1 MSAGTPLAAEKAPL
15 VMAAAEN
22 PFLLDT
28 GAWVAVRRRRFAERF
43 ALWGIIA
50 GALVLAGIVVW
61 LGLSLVGTLTHSASS
76 SAAAPEPEVVVPAPP
91 ITQTPLVVWNGVG
104 ADGTAAEAAR
114 QLMLKKYPIVSVGDA
129 PDHSYMHTYVMY
141 QGKDPA
147 GKSAA
152 NDLIKR
158 MHLDN
163 AVAQPMDGVRKDQLA
178 GARLLL
184 IVADPLTSH

>member
-1 MSAGTPLAAEKAPL
+1 
-15 VMAAAEN
+15 MAAAEN

-43 ALWGIIA
+43 ALWGVLAGGLIIA
-50 GALVLAGIVVW
+50 GVVIW
-61 LGLSLVGTLTHSASS
+61 LGFSLVDKLTNRS
-76 SAAAPEPEVVVPAPP
+76 SAAAATKVEVAVPAPP
-91 ITQTPLVVWNGVG
+91 VTQTPLVIWNGVG

-129 PDHSYMHTYVMY
+129 PDHSYMRTYVMY
-141 QGKDPA
+141 KGNDPA

-163 AVAQPMDGVRKDQLA
+163 AVAQPMDGVRKDQL
-178 GARLLL
+178 GDARLLM

>member
-1 MSAGTPLAAEKAPL
+1 MSAGTTHTAEKAL
-15 VMAAAEN
+15 SAMAAAEN

-43 ALWGIIA
+43 ALWGVLAGGLIIA
-50 GALVLAGIVVW
+50 GVVVW
-61 LGLSLVGTLTHSASS
+61 LGFSLVDKLTHRS
-76 SAAAPEPEVVVPAPP
+76 SAAATTKVEVAVPAPP
-91 ITQTPLVVWNGVG
+91 VTQTPLVIWNGVG

-114 QLMLKKYPIVSVGDA
+114 QLMLKEYPIVSVGDA
-129 PDHSYMHTYVMY
+129 PDHSYMRTYVMY
-141 QGKDPA
+141 KGNDPA

-163 AVAQPMDGVRKDQLA
+163 AVAQPMDGVRKDQL
-178 GARLLL
+178 GDARLLM

>member
-1 MSAGTPLAAEKAPL
+1 
-15 VMAAAEN
+15 MAAAEN

-43 ALWGIIA
+43 ALWG
-50 GALVLAGIVVW
+50 VLAGGLTLAAIVVW
-61 LGLSLVGTLTHSASS
+61 LGFSLVGKLTDGASP
-76 SAAAPEPEVVVPAPP
+76 AAEAKVEVAVPAPP
-91 ITQTPLVVWNGVG
+91 VTEVPLIVWNGVG

-129 PDHSYMHTYVMY
+129 PDHSYMRTYVMY
-141 QGKDPA
+141 KGSDPA

-158 MHLDN
+158 LRLDN
-163 AVAQPMDGVRKDQLA
+163 AVAQPMDGLRKDQLD
-178 GARLLL
+178 GARLVV
-184 IVADPLTSH
+184 IVADPLTNH

>member
-50 GALVLAGIVVW
+50 G
-61 LGLSLVGTLTHSASS
+61 VGTLTHSASS

>member
-1 MSAGTPLAAEKAPL
+1 MSAGTTHGAEKAPL
-15 VMAAAEN
+15 AMAAAEN

-43 ALWGIIA
+43 ALWGVLAGGLIIA
-50 GALVLAGIVVW
+50 GVVVW
-61 LGLSLVGTLTHSASS
+61 LGFSLVDKLTHRSP
-76 SAAAPEPEVVVPAPP
+76 AAAATKVEVAVPAPP
-91 ITQTPLVVWNGVG
+91 VTQTPLVIWNGVG

-129 PDHSYMHTYVMY
+129 PDHSYMRTYVMY
-141 QGKDPA
+141 KGNDPA

-163 AVAQPMDGVRKDQLA
+163 AVAQPMDGVRKDQLD
-178 GARLLL
+178 GARLLM

>member
-1 MSAGTPLAAEKAPL
+1 MSAGTPRGAEKAPPD
-15 VMAAAEN
+15 MAAAEN

-43 ALWGIIA
+43 ALWGVLA
-50 GALVLAGIVVW
+50 GGLVLAAVVVW
-61 LGLSLVGTLTHSASS
+61 LGFSLVGKLTHG
-76 SAAAPEPEVVVPAPP
+76 SAAAPEAKAEVAVPAPP
-91 ITQTPLVVWNGVG
+91 VAQTPLVVWNGVG

-129 PDHSYMHTYVMY
+129 PDHSYMRTYVMY
-141 QGKDPA
+141 KGNDPA

-152 NDLIKR
+152 NELIKR

-178 GARLLL
+178 GARLLM

>member
-1 MSAGTPLAAEKAPL
+1 M
-15 VMAAAEN
+15 
-22 PFLLDT
+22 
-28 GAWVAVRRRRFAERF
+28 
-43 ALWGIIA
+43 
-50 GALVLAGIVVW
+50 
-61 LGLSLVGTLTHSASS
+61 
-76 SAAAPEPEVVVPAPP
+76 
-91 ITQTPLVVWNGVG
+91 G

-163 AVAQPMDGVRKDQLA
+163 AIAQPMDGVRKDQLA

>member
-1 MSAGTPLAAEKAPL
+1 MSAGTPGRAEKAPPD
-15 VMAAAEN
+15 MAAAEN

-43 ALWGIIA
+43 ALWGMVA
-50 GALVLAGIVVW
+50 GGLILAAVVVW
-61 LGLSLVGTLTHSASS
+61 LGFSLVGKLTHG
-76 SAAAPEPEVVVPAPP
+76 SAAAPEAKAEVAVPAPP
-91 ITQTPLVVWNGVG
+91 VTQTPLVVWNGVG

-129 PDHSYMHTYVMY
+129 PDHSYMRTYVMY
-141 QGKDPA
+141 KGNDPA

-178 GARLLL
+178 GARLLM